1 MTYGIH
7 LLVNMQVGLRLPQ
20 TGRNLATKE
29 NIIYL
34 AKQAENAGFNSL
46 WVLERLIW
54 PINPHDKYPGTIDGK
69 FPEEWQYIFDPLE
82 TLTFASAN
90 TSKIVL
96 GTSVI
101 DMLFHNPVI
110 LARRFATLDVLSE
123 GRAIAGCGIGW
134 SKDEYEVSSISFK
147 DRGKRA
153 DEYLQILKKIWTDD
167 IVEFRGQF
175 YDIPASKIGPKPIQK
190 PHIPIY
196 LGGYSQKT
204 FARIANHANGWI
216 CTIRDSL
223 NQVKSNIDKINEE
236 CHKVNRDPKDINIAA
251 ILYPN
256 IIHSGYTDNSNNN
269 KKEVEENQQQQSRQ
283 PLKGNIDQVGND
295 LREINEIGVDHA
307 ILSYNRSP
315 ISNNINSIIDVSKQ
329 LLTFVR

>member
-7 LLVNMQVGLRLPQ
+7 LVVNMQVGLRLPQ
-20 TGRNLATKE
+20 TGTNLATKE

-54 PINPHDKYPGTIDGK
+54 PIIPQDKYPGTIDGK
-69 FPEEWQYIFDPLE
+69 FPEDWQYIFDPLG
-82 TLTFASAN
+82 TLTFAAAN
-90 TSKIVL
+90 TSKIAL

-134 SKDEYEVSSISFK
+134 SKDEYEVSNIAFK

-167 IVEFRGQF
+167 IVEYRGRF
-175 YDIPASKIGPKPIQK
+175 YDIPASKIGPKPLQK
-190 PHIPIY
+190 PYIPIY

-223 NQVKSNIDKINEE
+223 DQVKSNIDKINEVS
-236 CHKVNRDPKDINIAA
+236 HKVNTDPKDINIAA

-256 IIHSGYTDNSNNN
+256 TIHSGYTDNN
-269 KKEVEENQQQQSRQ
+269 KQEEGNQQQQSRQ
-283 PLKGNIDQVGND
+283 LLKGNIDQVGND

-329 LLTFVR
+329 LRTFVR